1 MDRSPVMPLRVPPIK
16 GSVRRAPPLRAM
28 AAYLTP
34 TTVQEKKLEA
44 RLTAAVSIKP
54 LFATAIEQF
63 VRQVD
68 GFEDQVYFHAAPVKD
83 RTRILEK
90 AEHKYEDDWGQVR
103 DILRGAVILEP
114 KHDGTV
120 PEEELRALFDQA
132 LDADMFSDAKI
143 EDHYSDPYRCGLRNF
158 KLFFNFHGIPAEIQ
172 FYTKKFWS
180 YASSKFDRSLYQL
193 RRSTKDPHTSVLIL
207 KAQQRQFQEIAAQ
220 ECLHG
225 EDWD

>member
-1 MDRSPVMPLRVPPIK
+1 M
-16 GSVRRAPPLRAM
+16 
-28 AAYLTP
+28 
-34 TTVQEKKLEA
+34 
-44 RLTAAVSIKP
+44 
-54 LFATAIEQF
+54 
-63 VRQVD
+63 
-68 GFEDQVYFHAAPVKD
+68 
-83 RTRILEK
+83 
-90 AEHKYEDDWGQVR
+90 
-103 DILRGAVILEP
+103 ILEP